1 MVVRA
6 LSHRTQ
12 EAEAGVALCE
22 LQDSQYYIE
31 TLDQKNRTIK
41 CAVLMS
47 PDSLVVFPIFYL
59 CVCIYANYMPCVDRC
74 PRKPKDSI
82 DTLELELQKVVS
94 YHRGGGN

>member
-41 CAVLMS
+41 CAGIDVPRLS
-47 PDSLVVFPIFYL
+47 SGIPYFLFV
-59 CVCIYANYMPCVDRC
+59 CVSMQTICHA
-74 PRKPKDSI
+74 
-82 DTLELELQKVVS
+82 
-94 YHRGGGN
+94 